1 MADRLLQ
8 VGRVSG
14 AFGVKGEI
22 RITTFTEDPLALK
35 TYRDLKREDGSAG
48 LTLTTVRAVKG
59 AVIVTATGID
69 TRDQAEAL
77 KGLKLFVSRNDL
89 PDPDEDE
96 FYLADL
102 VGLAVRDPAGEAL
115 GIIKSVQDFG
125 AGDLLEVQ
133 PPVGATWWLPFT
145 REAVPDV
152 DIAGGFVIAVRPEEI
167 D

>member
-69 TRDQAEAL
+69 TRDQADAL

-102 VGLAVRDPAGEAL
+102 VGLAVRDPAGEVL
-115 GIIKSVQDFG
+115 GVIKSVQDFG

-145 REAVPDV
+145 REAVPAV
-152 DIAGGFVIAVRPEEI
+152 DIAGGFVTAVRPEEI